1 MQRGSQARLSA
12 CSLAAP
18 AQLCSPGR
26 SLQGRPD
33 AAQTSGGGGA
43 VRRRVTEY
51 RRRKSL
57 QFPEAQGGAERGSF
71 SSRVAAQSDVG
82 RRKTK
87 GFTTRAGPRE
97 LAR

>member
-1 MQRGSQARLSA
+1 MQSKNKSSKACKSINYQSRCAGKEGNHDMQRGSQARLSA

-43 VRRRVTEY
+43 VRRRV
-51 RRRKSL
+51 
-57 QFPEAQGGAERGSF
+57 AE
-71 SSRVAAQSDVG
+71 
-82 RRKTK
+82 
-87 GFTTRAGPRE
+87 
-97 LAR
+97 